1 MTEEPFLSMNSEE
14 AISEWFDNAGKEAYE
29 ALKHDDFEVFI
40 EARRKVLT
48 EAIQGLLGRGLTYG
62 AQEVNY

>member
-1 MTEEPFLSMNSEE
+1 MNSEE
-14 AISEWFDNAGKEAYE
+14 AISEWFDNAGKEAYEAYE

-62 AQEVNY
+62 AQEVNH